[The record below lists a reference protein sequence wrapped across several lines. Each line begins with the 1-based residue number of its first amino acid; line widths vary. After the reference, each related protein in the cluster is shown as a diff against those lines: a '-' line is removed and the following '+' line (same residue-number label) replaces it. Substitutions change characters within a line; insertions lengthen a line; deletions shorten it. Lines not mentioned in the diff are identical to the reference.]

1 MAEPYGAFALVLHSH
16 MPYVLSHDRLEE
28 EWLLEAVAESYLPL
42 LQVFTQLSLRGRSP
56 KVTIGLTPV
65 LLEQLTERR
74 FLTTFLAYLEQK
86 AQAAQDDRHFFRARN
101 ESHLA
106 RLASLWEEFYRRSAA
121 FFIHD
126 LARDLVGAFRRLQE
140 QGHVEM
146 IASAATH
153 AYLPLLGLE
162 DSVRAQV
169 EIGTAVYQQHFHQPP
184 RGFWLPECAYRP
196 AGDWIPPVAGID
208 GLRPGKRPAL
218 DEMLAVAGL
227 GYFLVD
233 EQQLRQSP
241 PDYGR
246 HSPNQVYWVDGKSGA
261 TPQSVAVFARDFET
275 TARVWQ
281 HDSGYPGDPAYLE
294 FHKKQGDGGLRYW
307 RITDRRTGLA
317 DKQPY
322 MPEWAFAQT
331 HTHATHFA
339 QALRD
344 RLRRHWQQTGERGIV
359 VAAFDTEL
367 FGHWWFEG
375 PQWVS
380 ELIRQLTAN
389 DEVTLTTCGEY
400 LQQHVPQ
407 HQVQLAESSWGDG
420 GDHRVWWQAGTRDLW
435 RDLYQAE
442 CDMRRLGESLHE
454 QQLEPR
460 LARLV
465 QQAGREL
472 LLLQSSDWPFMI
484 STRGTPDHAQQRAAL
499 HYANFQQCCA
509 MIECYRAGT
518 TITEED
524 WTQLAAM
531 EQQDALFS
539 KIDLSGFWGSELA
552 AFSGQPSTTSKTG
565 GKGEAA
571 KRENGKKE

>member
-16 MPYVLSHDRLEE
+16 LPYVLSHDRLEE
-28 EWLLEAVAESYLPL
+28 EWLLEAVAESYVPL
-42 LQVFTQLSLRGRSP
+42 LQSFTQLSLRGMSP

-86 AQAAQDDRHFFRARN
+86 VQAAQDDRTFFRIRN
-101 ESHLA
+101 EPHLV
-106 RLASLWEEFYRRSAA
+106 RLASLWEEFYRRTAA

-126 LARDLVGAFRRLQE
+126 LARDLVGAFRRLHE
-140 QGHVEM
+140 QGQVEM

-153 AYLPLLGLE
+153 AYLPLLGLD

-169 EIGTAVYQQHFHQPP
+169 EIGAAVYQQHFHQPP

-196 AGDWIPPVAGID
+196 GGDWSPLIAEIDGLQPGKRQAIDEALAAAGID
-208 GLRPGKRPAL
+208 
-218 DEMLAVAGL
+218 
-227 GYFLVD
+227 YFLVD
-233 EQQLRQSP
+233 ERQLRQSP
-241 PDYGR
+241 PGYSR
-246 HSPNQVYWVDGKSGA
+246 HSPNRVHWVKGNSA
-261 TPQSVAVFARDFET
+261 ENPQSVAVFARDFAT

-281 HDSGYPGDPAYLE
+281 HDGGYPGDPAYLE
-294 FHKKQGDGGLRYW
+294 FHKKRGDGGLRYW
-307 RITDRRTGLA
+307 RITDRRADLA
-317 DKQPY
+317 YKQLY
-322 MPEWAFAQT
+322 IPEWAFAQT
-331 HTHATHFA
+331 QAHATHFA
-339 QALRD
+339 QVVRD

-380 ELIRQLTAN
+380 EVLRQLAASG
-389 DEVTLTTCGEY
+389 EVNLTTCGEY
-400 LQQHVPQ
+400 LPQHVPS
-407 HQVQLAESSWGDG
+407 HTVQLAESSWGDG
-420 GDHRVWWQAGTRDLW
+420 GDHRVWWQAGTRGIW

-442 CDMRRLGESLHE
+442 CDMQRLRKNLHGKKMD
-454 QQLEPR
+454 R
-460 LARLV
+460 KLARIV

-484 STRGTPDHAQQRAAL
+484 STRNTPDHAQRRVSF

-509 MIECYRAGT
+509 MAEHYRTGA
-518 TITEED
+518 TIAEED
-524 WTQLAAM
+524 WNQLAAM

-539 KIDLSGFWGSELA
+539 KLDLNGFWHAKQSVLSERVE
-552 AFSGQPSTTSKTG
+552 SVSH
-565 GKGEAA
+565 
-571 KRENGKKE
+571 